1 MIRWILFKQG
11 KYRSLRAT
19 TAILRFVRISIS
31 IRRVWSGGIWQ
42 GLFDECSQMALYRL
56 MNHGVIARLG
66 RPIRQGKESLLAH
79 GVAPD
84 GRERA
89 VKIHTSKAFG
99 KSEGKHD
106 PFADLGYLHPN
117 S

>member
-42 GLFDECSQMALYRL
+42 GLLDERSQMALYRL
-56 MNHGVIARLG
+56 MNHGAIARLG
-66 RPIRQGKESLLAH
+66 PPLRQGQESLVGH
-79 GVAPD
+79 GDAPD
-84 GRERA
+84 GRDLA
-89 VKIHTSKAFG
+89 GKSHTSKVFG
-99 KSEGKHD
+99 RRERKQ
-106 PFADLGYLHPN
+106 YLFGDWRERPA
-117 S
+117 